1 MDLNI
6 RVLLNVF
13 FFIPQIQQH
22 KAIKYDISPLSQI
35 SRHRLSMV
43 NKKVLVLD
51 LDET

>member
-1 MDLNI
+1 MVAAKICLHFDFAQ
-6 RVLLNVF
+6 V
-13 FFIPQIQQH
+13 QQH
-22 KAIKYDISPLSQI
+22 KAIKYEVSPLSQI